1 MEKKKRFKKILG
13 GVGRVAKGIV
23 KGVFDVALPNIKDT
37 IKMTESDLDDDKPKF
52 DIDFPRLITAITVWI
67 LLILVFFGKIK
78 FSDVVDLLEKIFL
91 LR

>member
-37 IKMTESDLDDDKPKF
+37 VKMTESDLDDDKPKF

-78 FSDVVDLLEKIFL
+78 FTDVVGLLEKLFL
-91 LR
+91 LK

>member
-13 GVGRVAKGIV
+13 GVDRVAKGIV

-37 IKMTESDLDDDKPKF
+37 VKMTESDLDDEKPKF

-78 FSDVVDLLEKIFL
+78 FTDVVGLLEKLFL
-91 LR
+91 LK